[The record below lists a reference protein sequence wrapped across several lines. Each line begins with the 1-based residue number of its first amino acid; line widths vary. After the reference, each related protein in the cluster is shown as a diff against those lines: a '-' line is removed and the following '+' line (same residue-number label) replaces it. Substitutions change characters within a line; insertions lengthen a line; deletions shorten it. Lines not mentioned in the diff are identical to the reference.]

1 MNSYTRRS
9 LPDALLEE
17 ANREKRGKLKI
28 FLGAAPGVGKTY
40 EMLQNAQN
48 QKKQGIDVVVG
59 LVETHGRRET
69 EALIS
74 GLEIIPRQRLVYK
87 GRLLEEMDLDAILKR
102 APQLVLVDEF
112 AHTNAPDSRHPKRYM
127 DVEEI
132 LAAGINVYTTL
143 NIQHLESLNDVVAQI
158 TNVRVRETI
167 PDRLIDEAD
176 EIELIDLTPQDLIKR
191 VQEGKVYIGD
201 QAQKALQNYF
211 TEGNLTA
218 LRELALR
225 QTAQHVDDDMVQYMQ
240 SHSISGPWAAGERI
254 LVCVNENQSSYDLI
268 RYARRTADKIQ
279 AKWVAVYIESTRH
292 HTLSSEARDRVAGA
306 LRLAEQLGGDTVVI
320 PGRQIA
326 LDLLSYAREH
336 NITQIILGKSP
347 RSKWF
352 EMIHGSI
359 VRDLVRH
366 SGKIGIHV
374 IAAQD
379 ETSSPSSTASIKA
392 DFGSLFSY
400 IAATGLVGLALMM
413 GWLLNSTGQG
423 RDLAIFFLA
432 AVFLIST
439 RFGLAP
445 ALYASLLSALAYN
458 YFLTPPFYTLTIS
471 EPVNFITFGLL
482 LLVSILAS
490 KLNVRLRNQATSA
503 QQRAKTTTALYNFS
517 RRIAAIGDAE
527 NLLNAVSQ
535 QIAEMLQVHVVLL
548 QPEGEKLVV
557 KAGYPLQEILD
568 DSDYAAAKW
577 AWDHDTMTGPGT
589 NTLPGAKRLFIPL
602 KTERDQVGLLGLY
615 RDQEDF
621 TLSSDENRLLD
632 ALADQTAVAIE
643 RVHLAEDI
651 DQAKIISETGRFRS
665 LFLAWITQDLDP
677 FLQQLVQ
684 QIQNLSL
691 NHSSPEY
698 ISLHK
703 NVGNIDRFVLNLR
716 FLSDY
721 EQKKILL
728 EKKEISV
735 SEIDG
740 IITQCIEQY
749 MPNNEIHWQ
758 RDDFDTSR
766 LVAIDDDLFK
776 RAMINLL
783 EISRSYGYFSKVH
796 IFFKKGFVCWIMQ
809 THSSPNHS
817 SLSHNNL
824 AISVARIIVE
834 LHQGFL
840 LIHQSPFS
848 IELQLPLLMEP

>member
-1 MNSYTRRS
+1 MNSYTR
-9 LPDALLEE
+9 PDALLEE

-48 QKKQGIDVVVG
+48 QKKQGMDVVVG

-74 GLEIIPRQRLVYK
+74 GLEIVPRQRLVYK

-112 AHTNAPDSRHPKRYM
+112 AHTNAADSRHPKRYM

-167 PDRLIDEAD
+167 PDRLIDQAD

-191 VQEGKVYIGD
+191 VQEGKVYVGD
-201 QAQKALQNYF
+201 QAQRALQNYF

-254 LVCVNENQSSYDLI
+254 LVCVNENPSSYDLI

-292 HTLSSEARDRVAGA
+292 HTLSAEARDRVAGA
-306 LRLAEQLGGDTVVI
+306 LRLAEQLGGDTVII

-326 LDLLSYAREH
+326 VDLLAYAREH

-352 EMIHGSI
+352 EMVHGSI

-379 ETSSPSSTASIKA
+379 ESLGKSSTTSLKA

-400 IAATGLVGLALMM
+400 IAATGLVGLALML

-439 RFGLAP
+439 KFGLAP

-458 YFLTPPFYTLTIS
+458 YFLTPPFYTLTIA

-517 RRIAAIGDAE
+517 RRIAAIGDVD
-527 NLLNAVSQ
+527 NLLNVVSQ
-535 QIAEMLQVHVVLL
+535 QIAEMLQLQVVLL
-548 QPEGEKLVV
+548 QPEGDKLLV

-589 NTLPGAKRLFIPL
+589 DTLPGAKRLFIPL

-621 TLSSDENRLLD
+621 TLSSDEKRLLD

-677 FLQQLVQ
+677 FLQQLIQ
-684 QIQNLSL
+684 QIQDLSL
-691 NHSSPEY
+691 DHSLPEY
-698 ISLHK
+698 VNIHQ
-703 NVGNIDRFVLNLR
+703 NVRNIDRFVHNLR

-721 EQKKILL
+721 EQKKIGL
-728 EKKEISV
+728 EKKEISI
-735 SEIDG
+735 SEIDLF
-740 IITQCIEQY
+740 ISQSLEQY
-749 MPNNEIHWQ
+749 MPGNEIHWD

-766 LVAIDDDLFK
+766 LVAIDETLFK

-783 EISRSYGYFSKVH
+783 ETSRSYGYFLKVH
-796 IFFKKGFVCWIMQ
+796 ISFKKGFVCWVMQ
-809 THSSPNHS
+809 TDSSPSHLA
-817 SLSHNNL
+817 LSNNNL

-834 LHQGFL
+834 LHQGSL
-840 LIHQSPFS
+840 LINQSPFS
-848 IELQLPLLMEP
+848 IELQLPLLIEQ

>member
-1 MNSYTRRS
+1 MNSYTR
-9 LPDALLEE
+9 PDALLEE

-48 QKKQGIDVVVG
+48 QKKQGMDVVVG

-69 EALIS
+69 ESLIS
-74 GLEIIPRQRLVYK
+74 GLEIVPRQRLVYK

-112 AHTNAPDSRHPKRYM
+112 AHTNAADSRHPKRYM

-167 PDRLIDEAD
+167 PDRLIDQAD

-191 VQEGKVYIGD
+191 VQEGKVYVGD
-201 QAQKALQNYF
+201 QAQRALQNYF

-254 LVCVNENQSSYDLI
+254 LVCVNENPSSYDLI

-292 HTLSSEARDRVAGA
+292 HTLSAEARDRVAGA
-306 LRLAEQLGGDTVVI
+306 LRLAEQLGGDTVII

-326 LDLLSYAREH
+326 TDLLTYAREH

-352 EMIHGSI
+352 EMVHGSI

-379 ETSSPSSTASIKA
+379 ESLGKSSTTSLKA

-400 IAATGLVGLALMM
+400 IAATGLVGLALML

-439 RFGLAP
+439 KFGLAP

-458 YFLTPPFYTLTIS
+458 YFLTPPFYTLTIA

-517 RRIAAIGDAE
+517 RRIAAIGDVD
-527 NLLNAVSQ
+527 NLLNVVSQ
-535 QIAEMLQVHVVLL
+535 QIAEMLQVQVVLL
-548 QPEGEKLVV
+548 QPEGDKLVV
-557 KAGYPLQEILD
+557 RAGYPLQEILD

-589 NTLPGAKRLFIPL
+589 DTLPGAKRLFIPL

-621 TLSSDENRLLD
+621 TLSSDEKRLLD

-677 FLQQLVQ
+677 FLQQLIQ
-684 QIQNLSL
+684 QIQGLSL
-691 NHSSPEY
+691 DHSLPEY
-698 ISLHK
+698 VNIHQ
-703 NVGNIDRFVLNLR
+703 NVRNIDRFVHNLR

-721 EQKKILL
+721 EQKKIGL
-728 EKKEISV
+728 EKKEISI
-735 SEIDG
+735 SEIDLF
-740 IITQCIEQY
+740 ISQSLEQY
-749 MPNNEIHWQ
+749 MPGNEIHWD

-766 LVAIDDDLFK
+766 LVAIDETLFK

-783 EISRSYGYFSKVH
+783 ETSRSYGYFLKVH
-796 IFFKKGFVCWIMQ
+796 ISFKKGFVCWVMQ
-809 THSSPNHS
+809 TDSSPSHLA
-817 SLSHNNL
+817 LSNNNL
-824 AISVARIIVE
+824 AISVSRIIVE
-834 LHQGFL
+834 LHQGSL
-840 LIHQSPFS
+840 LINQSPFF
-848 IELQLPLLMEP
+848 IELQLPLLMEQ

>member
-1 MNSYTRRS
+1 MNSYTR
-9 LPDALLEE
+9 PDALLEE

-48 QKKQGIDVVVG
+48 QKKQGMDVVVG

-69 EALIS
+69 ESLIS
-74 GLEIIPRQRLVYK
+74 GLEIVPRQRLVYK

-112 AHTNAPDSRHPKRYM
+112 AHTNAADSRHPKRYM

-167 PDRLIDEAD
+167 PDRLIDQAD

-191 VQEGKVYIGD
+191 VQEGKVYVGD
-201 QAQKALQNYF
+201 QAQRALQNYF

-254 LVCVNENQSSYDLI
+254 LVCVNENPSSYDLI

-292 HTLSSEARDRVAGA
+292 HTLSAEARDRVAGA
-306 LRLAEQLGGDTVVI
+306 LRLAEQLGGDTVII

-326 LDLLSYAREH
+326 TDLLTYAREH

-352 EMIHGSI
+352 EMVHGSI

-379 ETSSPSSTASIKA
+379 ESLGKSSTTSLKA

-400 IAATGLVGLALMM
+400 IAATGLVGLALML

-439 RFGLAP
+439 KFGLAP

-458 YFLTPPFYTLTIS
+458 YFLTPPFYTLTIA

-517 RRIAAIGDAE
+517 RRIAAIGDVD
-527 NLLNAVSQ
+527 NLLNVVSQ
-535 QIAEMLQVHVVLL
+535 QIAEMLQVQVVLL
-548 QPEGEKLVV
+548 QPEGDKLVV
-557 KAGYPLQEILD
+557 RAGYPLQEILD

-589 NTLPGAKRLFIPL
+589 DTLPGAKRLFIPL

-621 TLSSDENRLLD
+621 TLSSDEKRLLD

-677 FLQQLVQ
+677 FLQQLIQ
-684 QIQNLSL
+684 QIQGLSL
-691 NHSSPEY
+691 DHSLPEY
-698 ISLHK
+698 VNIHQ
-703 NVGNIDRFVLNLR
+703 NVRNIDRFVHNLR

-721 EQKKILL
+721 EQKKIGL
-728 EKKEISV
+728 EKKEISI
-735 SEIDG
+735 SEIDLV
-740 IITQCIEQY
+740 ISQSLEQY
-749 MPNNEIHWQ
+749 MPGNEIHWD

-766 LVAIDDDLFK
+766 LVAIDETLFK

-783 EISRSYGYFSKVH
+783 ETSRSYGYFLKVH
-796 IFFKKGFVCWIMQ
+796 ISFKKGFVCWVMQ
-809 THSSPNHS
+809 TDSSPSHLA
-817 SLSHNNL
+817 LSNNNL
-824 AISVARIIVE
+824 AISVSRIIVE
-834 LHQGFL
+834 LHQGSL
-840 LIHQSPFS
+840 LINQSPFF
-848 IELQLPLLMEP
+848 IELQLPLLMEQ

>member
-1 MNSYTRRS
+1 MNSYTR
-9 LPDALLEE
+9 PDALLEE

-48 QKKQGIDVVVG
+48 QKKQGMDVVVG

-112 AHTNAPDSRHPKRYM
+112 AHTNAADSRHPKRYM

-167 PDRLIDEAD
+167 PDRLIDQAD

-191 VQEGKVYIGD
+191 VQEGKVYVGD
-201 QAQKALQNYF
+201 QAQRALQNYF

-254 LVCVNENQSSYDLI
+254 LVCVNENPSSYDLI

-292 HTLSSEARDRVAGA
+292 HTLSAEARDRVAGA
-306 LRLAEQLGGDTVVI
+306 LRLAEQLGGDTVII

-326 LDLLSYAREH
+326 ADLLAYAREH

-352 EMIHGSI
+352 EMVHGSI

-379 ETSSPSSTASIKA
+379 ESLGKSSTTSLKA

-400 IAATGLVGLALMM
+400 IAATGLVGLALML
-413 GWLLNSTGQG
+413 GWLLNSSGQG

-439 RFGLAP
+439 KFGLAP

-458 YFLTPPFYTLTIS
+458 YFLTPPFYTLTIA

-517 RRIAAIGDAE
+517 RRIAAIGDVD
-527 NLLNAVSQ
+527 NLLNVVSQ
-535 QIAEMLQVHVVLL
+535 QIAEMLQLQVVLL
-548 QPEGEKLVV
+548 QPEGDKLLV

-589 NTLPGAKRLFIPL
+589 DTLPGAKRLFIPL

-621 TLSSDENRLLD
+621 TLSADEKRLLD

-677 FLQQLVQ
+677 FLQQLIQ
-684 QIQNLSL
+684 QIQDLSL
-691 NHSSPEY
+691 DHSLPEY
-698 ISLHK
+698 VNIHQ
-703 NVGNIDRFVLNLR
+703 NVRNIDRFVHNLR

-721 EQKKILL
+721 EQKKIGL
-728 EKKEISV
+728 EKKEISI
-735 SEIDG
+735 SEIDLF
-740 IITQCIEQY
+740 ISQSLEQY
-749 MPNNEIHWQ
+749 MPGNEIHWD

-766 LVAIDDDLFK
+766 LVAIDETLFK

-783 EISRSYGYFSKVH
+783 ETSRSYGYFLKVH
-796 IFFKKGFVCWIMQ
+796 ISFKKGFVCWVMQ
-809 THSSPNHS
+809 TDSSPSHLA
-817 SLSHNNL
+817 LSNNNL

-834 LHQGFL
+834 LHQGSL
-840 LIHQSPFS
+840 LINQSPFS
-848 IELQLPLLMEP
+848 IELQLPLLMEQ

>member
-1 MNSYTRRS
+1 MNSYTR
-9 LPDALLEE
+9 PDALLEE

-74 GLEIIPRQRLVYK
+74 GLEIVPRQRLVYK

-112 AHTNAPDSRHPKRYM
+112 AHTNAADSRHPKRYM

-167 PDRLIDEAD
+167 PDRLIDQAD

-191 VQEGKVYIGD
+191 VQEGKVYVGD
-201 QAQKALQNYF
+201 QAQRALQNYF

-254 LVCVNENQSSYDLI
+254 LVCVNENPSSYDLI

-292 HTLSSEARDRVAGA
+292 HTLSAEARDRVAGA
-306 LRLAEQLGGDTVVI
+306 LRLAEQLGGDTVII

-326 LDLLSYAREH
+326 ADLLAYAREH

-352 EMIHGSI
+352 EMVHGSI

-379 ETSSPSSTASIKA
+379 ESLGKSSTTSLKA

-400 IAATGLVGLALMM
+400 IAATGLVGLALML

-439 RFGLAP
+439 KFGLAP

-458 YFLTPPFYTLTIS
+458 YFLTPPFYTLTIA

-517 RRIAAIGDAE
+517 RRIAAIGDVD
-527 NLLNAVSQ
+527 NLLNVVSQ
-535 QIAEMLQVHVVLL
+535 QIAEMLQLQVVLL
-548 QPEGEKLVV
+548 QPEGDKLLV

-589 NTLPGAKRLFIPL
+589 DTLPGAKRLFIPL

-621 TLSSDENRLLD
+621 TLSSDEKRLLD

-677 FLQQLVQ
+677 FLQQLIQ
-684 QIQNLSL
+684 QIQDLSL
-691 NHSSPEY
+691 DHSLPEY
-698 ISLHK
+698 VNIHQ
-703 NVGNIDRFVLNLR
+703 NVRNIDRFVHNLR

-721 EQKKILL
+721 EQKKIGL
-728 EKKEISV
+728 EKKEISI
-735 SEIDG
+735 SEIDLF
-740 IITQCIEQY
+740 ISQSLEQY
-749 MPNNEIHWQ
+749 MPGNEIHWD

-766 LVAIDDDLFK
+766 LVAIDETLFK

-783 EISRSYGYFSKVH
+783 ETSRSYGYFLKVH
-796 IFFKKGFVCWIMQ
+796 ISFKKGFVCWVMQ
-809 THSSPNHS
+809 TDSSPSHLA
-817 SLSHNNL
+817 LSNNNL

-834 LHQGFL
+834 LHQGSL
-840 LIHQSPFS
+840 LINQSPFS
-848 IELQLPLLMEP
+848 IELQLPLLIEQ

>member
-1 MNSYTRRS
+1 MNSYTR
-9 LPDALLEE
+9 PDALLEE

-48 QKKQGIDVVVG
+48 QKKQGMDVVVG

-69 EALIS
+69 ESLIS
-74 GLEIIPRQRLVYK
+74 GLEIVPRQRLVYK

-112 AHTNAPDSRHPKRYM
+112 AHTNAADSRHPKRYM

-167 PDRLIDEAD
+167 PDRLIDQAD

-191 VQEGKVYIGD
+191 VQEGKVYVGD
-201 QAQKALQNYF
+201 QAQRALQNYF

-254 LVCVNENQSSYDLI
+254 LVCVNENPSSYDLI

-292 HTLSSEARDRVAGA
+292 HTLSAEARDRVAGA
-306 LRLAEQLGGDTVVI
+306 LRLAEQLGGDTVII

-326 LDLLSYAREH
+326 TDLLTYAREH

-352 EMIHGSI
+352 EMVHGSI

-379 ETSSPSSTASIKA
+379 ESLGKSSTTSLKA

-400 IAATGLVGLALMM
+400 IAATGLVGLALML

-439 RFGLAP
+439 KFGLAP

-458 YFLTPPFYTLTIS
+458 YFLTPPFYTLTIA

-517 RRIAAIGDAE
+517 RRIAAIGDVD
-527 NLLNAVSQ
+527 NLLNVVSQ
-535 QIAEMLQVHVVLL
+535 QIAEMLQVQVVLL
-548 QPEGEKLVV
+548 QPEGDKLVV
-557 KAGYPLQEILD
+557 RAGYPLQEILD

-589 NTLPGAKRLFIPL
+589 DTLPGAKRLFIPL

-621 TLSSDENRLLD
+621 TLSSDEKRLLD

-677 FLQQLVQ
+677 FLQQLIQ
-684 QIQNLSL
+684 QIQNISLDHSLS
-691 NHSSPEY
+691 EY
-698 ISLHK
+698 IDIHQ
-703 NVGNIDRFVLNLR
+703 NVRNIDRFVHNLR

-721 EQKKILL
+721 EQKKIGL
-728 EKKEISV
+728 EKKELSI
-735 SEIDG
+735 SEIDLF
-740 IITQCIEQY
+740 ISQSLEQY
-749 MPNNEIHWQ
+749 MPGNEIHWD

-766 LVAIDDDLFK
+766 LVAIDETLFK

-783 EISRSYGYFSKVH
+783 ETSRSYGYFLKVH
-796 IFFKKGFVCWIMQ
+796 ISFKKGFVCWVMQ
-809 THSSPNHS
+809 TDSSPSHLA
-817 SLSHNNL
+817 LSNNNL
-824 AISVARIIVE
+824 AISVSRIIVE
-834 LHQGFL
+834 LHQGSL
-840 LIHQSPFS
+840 LINQSPFF
-848 IELQLPLLMEP
+848 IELQLPLLMEQ

>member
-1 MNSYTRRS
+1 MNSYTR
-9 LPDALLEE
+9 PDALLEE

-48 QKKQGIDVVVG
+48 QKKQGMDVVVG

-74 GLEIIPRQRLVYK
+74 GLEIVPRQRLVYK

-112 AHTNAPDSRHPKRYM
+112 AHTNAADSRHPKRYM

-167 PDRLIDEAD
+167 PDRLIDQAD

-191 VQEGKVYIGD
+191 VQEGKVYVGD
-201 QAQKALQNYF
+201 QAQRALQNYF

-254 LVCVNENQSSYDLI
+254 LVCVNENPSSYDLI

-292 HTLSSEARDRVAGA
+292 HTLSAEARDRVAGA
-306 LRLAEQLGGDTVVI
+306 LRLAEQLGGDTVII

-326 LDLLSYAREH
+326 ADLLAYAREH

-352 EMIHGSI
+352 EMVHGSI

-379 ETSSPSSTASIKA
+379 ESLGKSSTTSLKA

-400 IAATGLVGLALMM
+400 IAATGLVGLALML

-439 RFGLAP
+439 KFGLAP

-458 YFLTPPFYTLTIS
+458 YFLTPPFYTLTIA

-517 RRIAAIGDAE
+517 RRIAAIGDVD
-527 NLLNAVSQ
+527 NLLNVVSQ
-535 QIAEMLQVHVVLL
+535 QIAEMLQLQVVLL
-548 QPEGEKLVV
+548 QPEGDKLLV

-589 NTLPGAKRLFIPL
+589 DTLPGAKRLFIPL

-621 TLSSDENRLLD
+621 TLSSDEKRLLD

-677 FLQQLVQ
+677 FLQQLIQ
-684 QIQNLSL
+684 QIQDLSL
-691 NHSSPEY
+691 DHSLPEY
-698 ISLHK
+698 VNIHQ
-703 NVGNIDRFVLNLR
+703 NVRNIDRFVHNLR

-721 EQKKILL
+721 EQKKIGL
-728 EKKEISV
+728 EKKEISI
-735 SEIDG
+735 SEIDLF
-740 IITQCIEQY
+740 ISQSLEQY
-749 MPNNEIHWQ
+749 MPGNEIHWD

-766 LVAIDDDLFK
+766 LVAIDETLFK

-783 EISRSYGYFSKVH
+783 ETSRSYGYFLKVH
-796 IFFKKGFVCWIMQ
+796 ISFKKGFVCWVMQ
-809 THSSPNHS
+809 TDSSPSHLA
-817 SLSHNNL
+817 LSNNNL

-834 LHQGFL
+834 LHQGSL
-840 LIHQSPFS
+840 LINQSPFS
-848 IELQLPLLMEP
+848 IELQLPLLIEQ

>member
-1 MNSYTRRS
+1 MNSYTR
-9 LPDALLEE
+9 PDALLEE

-48 QKKQGIDVVVG
+48 QKKQGMDVVVG

-69 EALIS
+69 ESLIS
-74 GLEIIPRQRLVYK
+74 GLEIVPRQRLVYK

-112 AHTNAPDSRHPKRYM
+112 AHTNAADSRHPKRYM

-167 PDRLIDEAD
+167 PDRLIDQAD

-191 VQEGKVYIGD
+191 VQEGKVYVGD
-201 QAQKALQNYF
+201 QAQRALQNYF

-254 LVCVNENQSSYDLI
+254 LVCVNENPSSYDLI

-292 HTLSSEARDRVAGA
+292 HTLSAEARDRVAGA
-306 LRLAEQLGGDTVVI
+306 LRLAEQLGGDTVII

-326 LDLLSYAREH
+326 TDLLTYAREH

-352 EMIHGSI
+352 EMVHGSI

-379 ETSSPSSTASIKA
+379 ESLGKSSTTSLKA

-400 IAATGLVGLALMM
+400 IAATGLVGLALML

-439 RFGLAP
+439 KFGLAP

-458 YFLTPPFYTLTIS
+458 YFLTPPFYTLTIA

-517 RRIAAIGDAE
+517 RRIAAIGDVD
-527 NLLNAVSQ
+527 NLLNVVSQ
-535 QIAEMLQVHVVLL
+535 QIAEMLQVQVVLL
-548 QPEGEKLVV
+548 QPEGDKLVV
-557 KAGYPLQEILD
+557 RAGYPLQEILD

-589 NTLPGAKRLFIPL
+589 DTLPGAKRLFIPL

-621 TLSSDENRLLD
+621 TLSSDEKRLLD

-677 FLQQLVQ
+677 FLQQLIQ
-684 QIQNLSL
+684 QIQGLSL
-691 NHSSPEY
+691 DHSLPEY
-698 ISLHK
+698 VNIHQ
-703 NVGNIDRFVLNLR
+703 NVRNIDRFVHNLR

-721 EQKKILL
+721 EQKKIGL
-728 EKKEISV
+728 EKKEISI
-735 SEIDG
+735 SEIDLV
-740 IITQCIEQY
+740 ISQSLEQY
-749 MPNNEIHWQ
+749 MPGNEIHWD

-766 LVAIDDDLFK
+766 LVAIDETLFK

-783 EISRSYGYFSKVH
+783 ETSRSYGYFLKVH
-796 IFFKKGFVCWIMQ
+796 ISFKKGFVCWVMQ
-809 THSSPNHS
+809 TDSSASHLA
-817 SLSHNNL
+817 LSNNNL
-824 AISVARIIVE
+824 AISVSRIIVE
-834 LHQGFL
+834 LHQGSL
-840 LIHQSPFS
+840 LINQSPFS
-848 IELQLPLLMEP
+848 IELQLPLLMEQ